1 MPIVDDESFEIG
13 TAIVRGDIYVK
24 LDDLV
29 SWVKDSQN
37 NGLDKDTAHWILMS
51 LIACKNGIKQNK

>member
-13 TAIVRGDIYVK
+13 TVTVDGDVYVK

-29 SWVKDSQN
+29 SWVKDAQN
-37 NGLDKDTAHWILMS
+37 NGLDKDTTHWMLMS
-51 LIACKNGIKQNK
+51 LIACKNSIKQNK